1 MGNTEVLDSYGVF
14 RNALADRQLWKIHV
28 WDIRREVG
36 TRLEPIEL
44 DDLKTGVL

>member
-1 MGNTEVLDSYGVF
+1 MQTGNFGKY
-14 RNALADRQLWKIHV
+14 IHV